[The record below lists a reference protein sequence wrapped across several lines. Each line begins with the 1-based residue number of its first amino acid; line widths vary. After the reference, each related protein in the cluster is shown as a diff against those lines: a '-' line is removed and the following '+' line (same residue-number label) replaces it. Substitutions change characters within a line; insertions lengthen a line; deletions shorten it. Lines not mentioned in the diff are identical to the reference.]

1 MSVMKQKGNQNF
13 ENTLL
18 KKSTL
23 YSVLSWASACPI
35 WDYNLARA
43 RTDVSLGKDEPEE
56 KPEFWEHAFE
66 ANHSL
71 FCFVLSQCMS
81 HLGLNLNN

>member
-1 MSVMKQKGNQNF
+1 MNQKRNQNF

-18 KKSTL
+18 KQSKPLSIL
-23 YSVLSWASACPI
+23 YLSWASTCPI
-35 WDYNLARA
+35 WDYDFARA

-56 KPEFWEHAFE
+56 KAEFWEHSFD

-71 FCFVLSQCMS
+71 FCFALSQRMS